1 MSCVDAEIIRL
12 ARARTRH
19 VVAMRMHSTVE
30 TGTVSTERQYFN
42 SSPWT
47 QAGLRNQLCILTN
60 YDIGMCRRR
69 EEVEQTMH
77 SK

>member
-1 MSCVDAEIIRL
+1 MSRVDAEVIGL
-12 ARARTRH
+12 LRARTRH
-19 VVAMRMHSTVE
+19 VVAMRMHSTFE

-47 QAGLRNQLCILTN
+47 QAGLQNQLCILTS

-69 EEVEQTMH
+69 EEVEQTIH